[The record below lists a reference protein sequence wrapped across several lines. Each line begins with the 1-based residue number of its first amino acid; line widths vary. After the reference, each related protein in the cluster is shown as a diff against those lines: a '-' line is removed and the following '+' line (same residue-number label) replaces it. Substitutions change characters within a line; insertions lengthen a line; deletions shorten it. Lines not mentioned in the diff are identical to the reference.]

1 MTPLSKASQRDQK
14 PPLRSGFRPLLAALN
29 VRTRMKQIK
38 GNRVKE
44 YLEENCVELATDES
58 GWETL
63 YQDKSTK
70 ELWVRTFPDSHLH
83 GGGLPLLTLLSES
96 EAKAKFKT
104 L

>member
-1 MTPLSKASQRDQK
+1 MCGTLDIRTIMTK
-14 PPLRSGFRPLLAALN
+14 
-29 VRTRMKQIK
+29 IK
-38 GNRVKE
+38 GNRVQE
-44 YLEENCVELATDES
+44 YLEANCAELATDES

-63 YQDKSTK
+63 YQDKSTN

-83 GGGLPLLTLLSES
+83 GGGLPLLTQLSES

>member
-1 MTPLSKASQRDQK
+1 MGAR
-14 PPLRSGFRPLLAALN
+14 LATRYSRLWRALN

-44 YLEENCVELATDES
+44 YLEANCVELATDDS

-83 GGGLPLLTLLSES
+83 GGGQPLLTLLSKL